1 MKRGV
6 WAATALVAMA
16 GLLAGSAAR
25 AQGLDRSAS
34 DRTAVKVSFVSFPV
48 SAQGKSWQTAGEL
61 REPNLDPGRTGPL
74 PAVVIVHG
82 SGGVDSRGENYAR
95 ALNKAGFAT
104 LEIDLWAAR
113 GVVRAEDRPKA
124 VAETLPD
131 AFAALHFLSRR
142 SGIDAK
148 RIGIMGFSW
157 GGVVSMLSAT
167 REGHD
172 AFAAPG
178 EAFAAHAP
186 LYPVCWVYNRAPG
199 YAFADLTGAPVLI
212 QAGAKDL
219 YDAPDSCETL
229 RAGLPEAARK
239 LVSVTVYPDAG
250 HAWDRREPDS
260 VITDPFSHQGKG
272 GEVPFRWNGAAARK
286 STEAVVGFFQAMP
299 PSP

>member
-6 WAATALVAMA
+6 LAATALAVMA
-16 GLLAGSAAR
+16 GLLAGSAVR

-48 SAQGKSWQTAGEL
+48 SAGGKTWQTAGEL
-61 REPNLDPGRTGPL
+61 REPNLSPGQTGPL

-95 ALNKAGFAT
+95 ALNQAGFAT
-104 LEIDLWAAR
+104 LEIDLWSVR
-113 GVVRAEDRPKA
+113 GVAKPQDRPKA
-124 VAETLPD
+124 VVETLPD
-131 AFAALHFLSRR
+131 AFAALHFLSGR
-142 SGIDAK
+142 SGIDPK

-167 REGHD
+167 REAHD
-172 AFAAPG
+172 ALASPG

-186 LYPVCWVYNRAPG
+186 LYPVCWVYNHVPG
-199 YAFADLTGAPVLI
+199 YAFAELTGAPVFI

-229 RAGLPEAARK
+229 RASLPEAARK
-239 LVSVTVYPDAG
+239 LVRVTVYPDAG
-250 HAWDRREPDS
+250 HAWDRREPDT
-260 VITDPFSHQGKG
+260 VITDPTSHQGKG
-272 GEVPFRWNGAAARK
+272 GEVPFRWNGDAARK
-286 STEAVVGFFQAMP
+286 STEAVMAFFRDMP
-299 PSP
+299 ARP